1 MSSWRDD
8 LPPIPTER
16 IRAEAIREGTR
27 RRENRQRRQRN
38 ALLGGLGAAAVALVV
53 VSGVLTGPNRDDQDA
68 ATADTS
74 ADATAATEV
83 PAATEPPAED
93 TIPATDAPAGTEA
106 PAATEPAGTSPD
118 AASETTAAVV
128 DYTTIGGTNAQLPPS
143 GDVTVVPAEIF
154 EQPPTGPTCG
164 PPTLDV
170 TFRPQGQAPRAPI
183 VHWETSGVT
192 GEAPM
197 VIDGD
202 VARATIGP
210 FPPETLDEGVSYE
223 VLVYVTDID
232 ASGATQVFRSP
243 PVVLRDCSP

>member
-1 MSSWRDD
+1 MSSWRED

-27 RRENRQRRQRN
+27 RREARQRRQRT
-38 ALLGGLGAAAVALVV
+38 ALLGGIGAAAFALVV
-53 VSGVLTGPNRDDQDA
+53 VSGVLTGTDDAEDA
-68 ATADTS
+68 STADTS
-74 ADATAATEV
+74 VGANM
-83 PAATEPPAED
+83 
-93 TIPATDAPAGTEA
+93 TEA
-106 PAATEPAGTSPD
+106 PAATAAAAAGTEAAATEPAAEDTTPATD
-118 AASETTAAVV
+118 AAAGTEAPQETTPVV
-128 DYTTIGGTNAQLPPS
+128 DYTTIGGPNAQLPPS
-143 GDVTVVPAEIF
+143 ADVSVVPAEIF
-154 EQPPTGPTCG
+154 EQPPTGPGCG
-164 PPTLDV
+164 PSTFEV

-223 VLVYVTDID
+223 VLVFVTDIEVPGD
-232 ASGATQVFRSP
+232 EVFRSP

>member
-38 ALLGGLGAAAVALVV
+38 ALVGGVGVAAVALIV
-53 VSGVLTGPNRDDQDA
+53 VSGVLTGTSNDNQDA

-74 ADATAATEV
+74 AADDTQAAADAASTEAPAGTAAAAATEAPE
-83 PAATEPPAED
+83 PAATEAPAE
-93 TIPATDAPAGTEA
+93 
-106 PAATEPAGTSPD
+106 
-118 AASETTAAVV
+118 ETTAPEPTAVV
-128 DYTTIGGTNAQLPPS
+128 DYTTIGGPNAQVPPS
-143 GDVTVVPAEIF
+143 GGVSVVPAEIF
-154 EQPPTGPTCG
+154 EQPPTGPGCG
-164 PPTLDV
+164 PSTFEV
-170 TFRPQGQAPRAPI
+170 TFQRQGQAPRAPI

-197 VIDGD
+197 VVDGD

-210 FPPETLDEGVSYE
+210 FAPETLDEGVSYE
-223 VLVYVTDID
+223 ILVFVTDIEV
-232 ASGATQVFRSP
+232 SGDEVFRSP